1 MRSVE
6 ERCAELNE
14 VLGAKYEVVRLIASG
29 GMAEVF
35 LARNIAHGALFAV
48 KVLAEHLARNEE
60 VVARFEEEARLE
72 ARLSGHPNIVPVFDI
87 GAGNGLH
94 YIVMPYVQ
102 GEDLAS
108 FLRRESRLLPYDA
121 ANIVAQVAEALA
133 WAEAVGVVHRDLK
146 PANIRIDT
154 SGRAI
159 VLDFGIAKAS
169 YGSGVITIPG
179 ERLGTPFYMSPEH
192 LLGQDCDP
200 RSDLYSLGAVFFEL
214 LTGERPFRG
223 DSFPAIQKAH
233 LAADRPLIRNIDP
246 LLPDTYESLVL
257 KLLQKDPQ
265 DRFQTAKDLLAALS
279 RIGVKSDR
287 STLLPVVDED
297 PIPGRTAAGN
307 HTNSSKPE
315 TLGSHDKNLV
325 SSPDQ
330 FATKNEGRE
339 SEQAPTPAPVPQK
352 RWQTIVALG
361 LIALTIFFATIAVL
375 ILSRPKALLEDAAGS
390 MVLVPA
396 GDFVFGDDSP
406 ISSNRRQKISLKG
419 FYVDRTE
426 VSNAQYKRF
435 CDATGHPPPASA
447 NFLSHPMYPV
457 ADVTFEDAQAFAA
470 WAGKRLPT
478 EEEWEKS
485 ARGSDGRPY
494 PWGWDPWT
502 EGIPHDLQLV
512 DSFKA
517 RQSPSGALNMAGNVY
532 EWTVS
537 PFPAS
542 EADYAGFKNAVGTDL
557 SRQWYSIK
565 GGSFSVKLDPRHFLT
580 YTRGGWPKDGHSPY
594 IGFRCVRDIST
605 SPLTAR
611 FRSFF
616 AR

>member
-1 MRSVE
+1 MRKAE
-6 ERCAELNE
+6 DQCAELND
-14 VLGAKYEVVRLIASG
+14 VLGAKYEVIRRIGSG

-35 LARNIAHGALFAV
+35 LARNVAHGALFAV
-48 KVLAEHLARNEE
+48 KVLAEHLAQDPR
-60 VVARFEEEARLE
+60 VVARFEGEARLE

-108 FLRRESRLLPYDA
+108 FLRREGRVRPYDA
-121 ANIVAQVAEALA
+121 ANIVAQVAEALS

-146 PANIRIDT
+146 PANIRLDT

-169 YGSGVITIPG
+169 YGSGDITLPG
-179 ERLGTPFYMSPEH
+179 EGLGTPFYMSPEQF
-192 LLGQDCDP
+192 LGEDCDP

-214 LTGERPFRG
+214 LTGERPFQG
-223 DSFPAIQKAH
+223 DSFTEIRKAH
-233 LAADRPLIRNIDP
+233 LAADRPSIRSCDP
-246 LLPDTYESLVL
+246 ELPASYESLVL

-265 DRFQTAKDLLAALS
+265 DRFQSAKDLLAALS
-279 RIGVKSDR
+279 RLGVKSDR
-287 STLLPVVDED
+287 STLLPVVDQD
-297 PIPGRTAAGN
+297 PIPAEAAPLREEN
-307 HTNSSKPE
+307 SPFTNGPDE
-315 TLGSHDKNLV
+315 RYGV
-325 SSPDQ
+325 SLPHQ
-330 FATKNEGRE
+330 PFTNEENRGP
-339 SEQAPTPAPVPQK
+339 EQAAAVAHHPTR
-352 RWQTIVALG
+352 RWQAIMGLG
-361 LIALTIFFATIAVL
+361 LIALTLFFATVAVL
-375 ILSRPKALLEDAAGS
+375 VLNRPKALLADATGS

-406 ISSNRRQKISLKG
+406 ISSNRRQKISLPG
-419 FYVDRTE
+419 FYVDQAE

-447 NFLSHPMYPV
+447 DFLPQPMYPV
-457 ADVTFEDAQAFAA
+457 ADVTFEDAQAYAA

-478 EEEWEKS
+478 EQEWEKS

-502 EGIPHDLQLV
+502 EEIPHDLQPV
-512 DSFKA
+512 NSFKA
-517 RQSPSGALNMAGNVY
+517 RQSPVGALNMAGNVF
-532 EWTVS
+532 EWTAS
-537 PFPAS
+537 TFPAS
-542 EADYAGFKNAVGTDL
+542 DADYAGFKNTVGADS

-565 GGSFSVKLDPRHFLT
+565 GGSFSLKNDPRHFLT

-594 IGFRCVRDIST
+594 IGFRCVRDLST
-605 SPLTAR
+605 SPLAR
-611 FRSFF
+611 RLRSFF
-616 AR
+616 RK